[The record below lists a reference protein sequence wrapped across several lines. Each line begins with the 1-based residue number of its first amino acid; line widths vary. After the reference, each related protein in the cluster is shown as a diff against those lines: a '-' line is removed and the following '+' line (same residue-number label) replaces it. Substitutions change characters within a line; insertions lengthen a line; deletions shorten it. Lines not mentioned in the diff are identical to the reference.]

1 MPLNLDPIELRPATP
16 DDTAFLFSVYRSS
29 RLDDLAS
36 LNWTSEQIENFLAKQ
51 YAAQERFFKTDY
63 PHAEELVVLR
73 AGESV
78 GQLLIERG
86 EREIQMVDLALLP
99 EHRNAGIGTYLIG
112 RLLADAEKSSSVFRV
127 QVMRSNP
134 AVALFE
140 RLGLVRTGETGSHYQ
155 LEWRRAT

>member
-29 RLDDLAS
+29 RLDDLAN
-36 LNWTSEQIENFLAKQ
+36 LNWTSEQIEDFLAKQ
-51 YAAQERFFKTDY
+51 YEAQERFFKTDY

-73 AGESV
+73 AGERV
-78 GQLLIERG
+78 GQMLIERG

-99 EHRNAGIGTYLIG
+99 DHRNAGIGTYLIG
-112 RLLADAEKSSSVFRV
+112 RLLADAEKSGSVFRV

>member
-16 DDTAFLFSVYRSS
+16 DDGAFLFSVYRSS
-29 RLDDLAS
+29 RLDDLTN
-36 LNWTSEQIENFLAKQ
+36 LNWTSEQIEDFLAKQ

-73 AGESV
+73 AGDRV
-78 GQLLIERG
+78 GQMMIERG
-86 EREIQMVDLALLP
+86 EREIRMVDLALLP
-99 EHRNAGIGTYLIG
+99 EHRNAGIGTHLVNE
-112 RLLADAEKSSSVFRV
+112 LLAEAKESGRAFRV

-140 RLGLVRTGETGSHYQ
+140 RLGLVRTSETGSHYQ
-155 LEWRRAT
+155 LEWRSGS